1 MQISGLR
8 EGPILGSKA
17 HVLQAKLVKLRI
29 YTHGWDVG
37 FCTSMWRV
45 EGPAASAKLV
55 RWGAG
60 AQVLQ
65 EMLDMLRNHQNNSHT
80 ARLEWIVIYLIVIE
94 VIIGIFE
101 CLSIVGLVGKH

>member
-1 MQISGLR
+1 M
-8 EGPILGSKA
+8 
-17 HVLQAKLVKLRI
+17 
-29 YTHGWDVG
+29 
-37 FCTSMWRV
+37 
-45 EGPAASAKLV
+45 
-55 RWGAG
+55 
-60 AQVLQ
+60 QVLQ

>member
-1 MQISGLR
+1 MLILPAQWELVLR
-8 EGPILGSKA
+8 SAIHLTLGPRAAGCA
-17 HVLQAKLVKLRI
+17 H
-29 YTHGWDVG
+29 
-37 FCTSMWRV
+37 
-45 EGPAASAKLV
+45 
-55 RWGAG
+55 

-65 EMLDMLRNHQNNSHT
+65 EMLDMLRNHQNNNHT